1 MPLSRPDASRLQT
14 RIIGRTI
21 EMWDVPGA
29 RPRKHSTRR
38 SNMDSQNHGAEARS
52 TLATGSA
59 LVRVAK
65 KLRRI
70 ANAQNLANAEY
81 GALLEARYG
90 WNGEELDDDLVEVVD
105 YANDMNQRITLAWI
119 DARMARIGLKP
130 NGRDEPRGPT
140 T

>member
-1 MPLSRPDASRLQT
+1 
-14 RIIGRTI
+14 
-21 EMWDVPGA
+21 
-29 RPRKHSTRR
+29 
-38 SNMDSQNHGAEARS
+38 MDSQNHGAEARS

-70 ANAQNLANAEY
+70 ANAKNLANAEY